1 MTTRIVSAAAI
12 ARVLSATALVALA
25 SLTVSGEMQSQ
36 PTATARIPQFENAQ
50 VKVWKSVIVPNGP
63 LTLHRHEH
71 GRTIVALVGG
81 DLKIVKESG
90 QTTLAHWETGKAYW
104 LPPDPP
110 GEMHKDVNDTGK
122 TIEVMVIEMK

>member
-1 MTTRIVSAAAI
+1 MITRMLSAALLA
-12 ARVLSATALVALA
+12 ALA
-25 SLTVSGEMQSQ
+25 GLNAFGQTPGQPAATV
-36 PTATARIPQFENAQ
+36 RIPQFENEQ
-50 VKVWKSVIVPNGP
+50 VKVWKSVVVPNGP

-90 QTTLAHWETGKAYW
+90 QTTVAHWETGKAYW

-110 GEMHKDVNDTGK
+110 GEMHKDINDTGK
-122 TIEVMVIEMK
+122 TIEVMVVEMK

>member
-1 MTTRIVSAAAI
+1 MRGAAT
-12 ARVLSATALVALA
+12 VLILVALA
-25 SLTVSGEMQSQ
+25 GMQAFGRSQ
-36 PTATARIPQFENAQ
+36 TGAATTQRIPQFENDS
-50 VKVWKSVIVPNGP
+50 VKVWKSIIVPNAP
-63 LTLHRHEH
+63 LTLHRHDH

-90 QTTLAHWETGKAYW
+90 KTEVAHWESGKAW

-122 TIEVMVIEMK
+122 SIEVIVVEMK

>member
-1 MTTRIVSAAAI
+1 MPKTVSRAIVCGAALLCASAAI
-12 ARVLSATALVALA
+12 AVFA
-25 SLTVSGEMQSQ
+25 QSQ
-36 PTATARIPQFENAQ
+36 AQTQRVPQFENDQ

-81 DLKIVKESG
+81 DLKIVKDSG
-90 QTTLAHWETGKAYW
+90 ATTVAHWETGKAYW
-104 LPPDPP
+104 LPADPP

-122 TIEVMVIEMK
+122 TIEVMVIETK

>member
-1 MTTRIVSAAAI
+1 MRHRVFGVLVLLIAAGVQSIGHTQQQATGTQRI
-12 ARVLSATALVALA
+12 
-25 SLTVSGEMQSQ
+25 Q
-36 PTATARIPQFENAQ
+36 QFENDS

-63 LTLHRHEH
+63 LTLHRHDH

-90 QTTLAHWETGKAYW
+90 QTTVAHWETGRAYW

-110 GEMHKDVNDTGK
+110 GELHKDVNDTTK
-122 TIEVMVIEMK
+122 TIEVMVVEMKK

>member
-1 MTTRIVSAAAI
+1 MRFTLSRAIACAAALSSASAAAI
-12 ARVLSATALVALA
+12 LLA
-25 SLTVSGEMQSQ
+25 QSQ
-36 PTATARIPQFENAQ
+36 ASQTQRVPQFENDQ

-81 DLKIVKESG
+81 DLKIVKASG
-90 QTTLAHWETGKAYW
+90 DTTIAHWETGKAYW
-104 LPPDPP
+104 LPADPP

-122 TIEVMVIEMK
+122 IIEVMVVENQK